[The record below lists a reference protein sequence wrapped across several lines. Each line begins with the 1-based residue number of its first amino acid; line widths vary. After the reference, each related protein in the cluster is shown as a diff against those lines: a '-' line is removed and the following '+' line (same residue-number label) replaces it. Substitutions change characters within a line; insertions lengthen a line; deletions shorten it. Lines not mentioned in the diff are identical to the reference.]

1 MIQDYCYCVERI
13 ATQHFT
19 LIYLHMLC
27 ACVHVCLCSLFDPA
41 NFRYFIVFHL
51 FENLAA
57 FHIGRM
63 MAVVWFLLPTQR
75 THFIAI
81 IPCIRAFFCAN
92 KLLRWFNFTGSLAT
106 FSIALLPVICAT
118 LVFVVVY
125 SSVCFLLLLFLKHL
139 ISLNSI
145 SSAHAFTFHCKNSFV
160 RTSAIAILLPNTLYV
175 ICNYKSILSIFTLLI
190 FLSNRNAI

>member
-81 IPCIRAFFCAN
+81 VYVHFSAPINCCDDLISS
-92 KLLRWFNFTGSLAT
+92 LYSSGSLAT

-118 LVFVVVY
+118 LGFVVVN
-125 SSVCFLLLLFLKHL
+125 SSVCFLLLEFSKHL

-145 SSAHAFTFHCKNSFV
+145 SSAHTFTFHCKNSIL
-160 RTSAIAILLPNTLYV
+160 RTYAIAILLRNTLYV
-175 ICNYKSILSIFTLLI
+175 ICNYKSILL
-190 FLSNRNAI
+190 FLRF